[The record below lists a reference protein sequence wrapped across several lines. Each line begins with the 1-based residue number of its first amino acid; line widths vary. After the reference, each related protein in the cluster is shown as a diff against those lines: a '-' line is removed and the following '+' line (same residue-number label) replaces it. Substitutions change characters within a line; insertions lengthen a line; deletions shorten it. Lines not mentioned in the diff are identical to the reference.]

1 VPSLVERIALTI
13 SGSNIMEKNIT
24 HVSNGSGSLRNP
36 LTTGAILFSTQV
48 SFSLM
53 ANFLVVFL
61 FACRRHLLCNP
72 HNRCILSLAITDILT
87 SISVFA
93 SPNFVLGEN
102 VYHPKGNNYLTRE
115 LYCRILWSNFL
126 PFALGVTSL
135 YTSVV
140 LSFERWLA
148 VRRSIFYKRR
158 FKIRHMNVLIM
169 ASWITGFAAEVLVTI
184 FVEGVYDKPTE
195 SCRHILVQN
204 KISTICLSTGLF
216 LFEIV
221 IPLALIIL
229 AYIDVFLGIKTSLRF
244 AASARAENMNSIK
257 RLKKVTKVAAITTF
271 VLAVCWL
278 PNSVLFYYS
287 LLVNDPLYDKRSPFV
302 MFVAL
307 LVCSN
312 CCINPCIYVFSNP
325 ELRNALRDMF
335 R

>member
-1 VPSLVERIALTI
+1 
-13 SGSNIMEKNIT
+13 MEENIT
-24 HVSNGSGSLRNP
+24 RVSNGSGSLCNP

-72 HNRCILSLAITDILT
+72 HNRCILSLSITDILT
-87 SISVFA
+87 SISVFT

-102 VYHPKGNNYLTRE
+102 VYHPKGHNYLTRE

-195 SCRHILVQN
+195 ICRPILVQN

-216 LFEIV
+216 LFVIV

-244 AASARAENMNSIK
+244 AASARAENMNNIK

-278 PNSVLFYYS
+278 PSSVLFYYS
-287 LLVNDPLYDKRSPFV
+287 LL
-302 MFVAL
+302 
-307 LVCSN
+307 
-312 CCINPCIYVFSNP
+312 
-325 ELRNALRDMF
+325 
-335 R
+335 

>member
-1 VPSLVERIALTI
+1 MDENTTV
-13 SGSNIMEKNIT
+13 G
-24 HVSNGSGSLRNP
+24 SNGSGSLRHSS
-36 LTTGAILFSTQV
+36 TAGAILFSAQASV
-48 SFSLM
+48 SLM
-53 ANFLVVFL
+53 ANIVVVIL
-61 FACRRHLLCNP
+61 FTCRKHLLWNP
-72 HNRCILSLAITDILT
+72 HYRCILSLTITDILT
-87 SISVFA
+87 SLSVLFN
-93 SPNFVLGEN
+93 PRFTLGEKFYN
-102 VYHPKGNNYLTRE
+102 PKAHNYFTRE
-115 LYCRILWSNFL
+115 FYCRIVWNNFL

-135 YTSVV
+135 YTSLV

-148 VRRSIFYKRR
+148 VRRSIFYKSR

-169 ASWITGFAAEVLVTI
+169 ASWITGFTAEVPVTI

-195 SCRHILVQN
+195 NCRQILVQN

-229 AYIDVFLGIKTSLRF
+229 AYIDVFLGIKTSVRF

-278 PNSVLFYYS
+278 PNSILFYYS

-307 LVCSN
+307 LVFSN